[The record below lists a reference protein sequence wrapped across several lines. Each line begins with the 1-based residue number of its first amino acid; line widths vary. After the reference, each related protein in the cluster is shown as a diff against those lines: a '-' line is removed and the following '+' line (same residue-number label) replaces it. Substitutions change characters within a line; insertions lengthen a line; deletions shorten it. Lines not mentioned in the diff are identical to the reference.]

1 MSVSK
6 FTIPG
11 VNPGEGEERTISSFA
26 VVGATIPEKYNSL
39 PKTQRMACETTL
51 AGNVLCYWDAVAEM
65 MKVMPDTDTPQL
77 ALAISVDGS
86 VSVTGET
93 TASGLFVYLGT
104 GVTDVDVTDLESIAV
119 GDLVMCDTTGGTGK
133 VEKHTAGNICVGV
146 ALEATTETKRR
157 IRVATTL
164 PVEV

>member
-1 MSVSK
+1 MSISR

-65 MKVMPDTDTPQL
+65 MKVMPDSSSPQL
-77 ALAISVDGS
+77 AVA
-86 VSVTGET
+86 VSVADSVVVTDT
-93 TASGLFVYLGT
+93 TATGLFVWLGT
-104 GVTDVDVTDLESIAV
+104 GITEIDVMTGEDITIGE
-119 GDLVMCDTTGGTGK
+119 LVSCDTADQTGKIEAHTTGG
-133 VEKHTAGNICVGV
+133 ICVGQ
-146 ALEATTETKRR
+146 AIESSSESKRT
-157 IRVATTL
+157 IRVATTI
-164 PVEV
+164 PQEI